1 MRARFD
7 GVEPWDSP
15 GDYSDLNLPDGDF
28 LDLHN
33 DFGLLGVALVGHPK
47 LTLRM
52 EFGHPRRGRFALE
65 FHDVG
70 ELVMQ
75 QTAVS
80 SDGWHGVP
88 DDEPDGIDTITY
100 YEYGADLPPV
110 FEVLATTLRL
120 KFRAWEVA
128 LRPLAA

>member
-1 MRARFD
+1 MRARFTSLKQW
-7 GVEPWDSP
+7 EAP
-15 GDYSDLNLPDGDF
+15 GDYSDVDLPDGGF

-33 DFGLLGVALVGHPK
+33 DFGLLGVAMLGYPK
-47 LTLRM
+47 STVRL
-52 EFGHPRRGRFALE
+52 EFGHPARGRFALE

-75 QTAVS
+75 QTVTS
-80 SDGWHGVP
+80 SDGWHGQP
-88 DDEPDGIDTITY
+88 DDEPEGIDSITY
-100 YEYGADLPPV
+100 YEYGAELPPV
-110 FEVLATTLRL
+110 FEVQAPSLRL

>member
-1 MRARFD
+1 MKARFS
-7 GVEPWDSP
+7 GLEAWEAP
-15 GDYSDLNLPDGDF
+15 GDYVELDVPGGF
-28 LDLHN
+28 IDLHN
-33 DFGLLGVALVGHPK
+33 DCELHGVALVGYPKATVSLEFRHP
-47 LTLRM
+47 T
-52 EFGHPRRGRFALE
+52 RGRFALE
-65 FHDVG
+65 FHDAG

-80 SDGWHGVP
+80 SDGWQGDP
-88 DDEPDGIDTITY
+88 PEEPDGIDTVTY

-110 FEVLATTLRL
+110 FEIVASTLRL

>member
-1 MRARFD
+1 M
-7 GVEPWDSP
+7 
-15 GDYSDLNLPDGDF
+15 
-28 LDLHN
+28 
-33 DFGLLGVALVGHPK
+33 LGVTLTGYPK
-47 LTLRM
+47 STLRL

-75 QTAVS
+75 QTVVS
-80 SDGWHGVP
+80 SDGWHDQP
-88 DDEPDGIDTITY
+88 EDEPEGVDSITY
-100 YEYGADLPPV
+100 YEYGAELPPV
-110 FEVLATTLRL
+110 FEVLAPSLRL